1 MKSTANKDY
10 NHLSLRVNDKETELL
25 TSIAMENSLYKRDG
39 TPSLSMAIKQLIK
52 DNMNQ
57 GSQQNNNIK
66 IMIEQINAL
75 IPQLIFNTLFS
86 TKVNSTAIK
95 NEVFNQIYSDT
106 IKSVSRI
113 CGQLQ
118 ENKYEEVYPAKDK
131 KNMTILPIE
140 EYKNTWK

>member
-1 MKSTANKDY
+1 
-10 NHLSLRVNDKETELL
+10 
-25 TSIAMENSLYKRDG
+25 
-39 TPSLSMAIKQLIK
+39 MAIKQLIK

-57 GSQQNNNIK
+57 GSHQNNNIK

-106 IKSVSRI
+106 IKSASRI

-140 EYKNTWK
+140 EYKNKWK